1 MSFDSYPYCY
11 PFPYPYLHTGALL
24 ERYVIDGDEPKY
36 SSASCQ
42 VWFATDLAEKGHLVA
57 LKIVGKREY
66 IEAEVNAR
74 HNGEQCL
81 VASVSEWPLWYI
93 CLTPVPLYSK
103 GGNGLDGQF
112 VVDFLCTH
120 VPEEEVLEDP
130 DGVWKVATMRTKAG
144 MQTCRRC
151 EPFAEAP
158 YILVMDRADMSLA
171 QVLLSHRLIVHTQ

>member
-1 MSFDSYPYCY
+1 MLSMGTNQST
-11 PFPYPYLHTGALL
+11 HRLL
-24 ERYVIDGDEPKY
+24 AKY
-36 SSASCQ
+36 GSRQIWQRRATSWLSKLSESESILRQ
-42 VWFATDLAEKGHLVA
+42 RLTRGIMVSNVWLPVSQ
-57 LKIVGKREY
+57 
-66 IEAEVNAR
+66 
-74 HNGEQCL
+74 NGPCG
-81 VASVSEWPLWYI
+81 YI
-93 CLTPVPLYSK
+93 CLTPVPLCSK

-112 VVDFLCTH
+112 VVDFLRTH